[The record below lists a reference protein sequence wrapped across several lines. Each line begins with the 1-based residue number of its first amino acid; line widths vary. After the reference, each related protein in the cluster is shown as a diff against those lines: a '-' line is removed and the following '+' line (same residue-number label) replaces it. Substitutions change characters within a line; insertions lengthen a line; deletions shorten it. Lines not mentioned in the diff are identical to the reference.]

1 MADRFGGWP
10 FYIYDILSIKQYTW
24 SVTMEL
30 TLYRKTDQ
38 KDLDPLIILLDKI
51 MENPPYKTLVCK
63 VGKPVEV
70 EDDVG
75 YAVLRTYPDLF
86 RQDAKRKKQ
95 NTKVMHKYED
105 KSATLAPIDLKAAVD
120 AEFP

>member
-1 MADRFGGWP
+1 
-10 FYIYDILSIKQYTW
+10 
-24 SVTMEL
+24 MEL
-30 TLYRKTDQ
+30 ILYRKTDQ
-38 KDLDPLIILLDKI
+38 KDNDPLIILLDKI

-86 RQDAKRKKQ
+86 KQDIKRKRQ
-95 NTKVMHKYED
+95 NTKIMTGYEN
-105 KSATLAPIDLKAAVD
+105 KSLASDEKKLDLKSIVD
-120 AEFP
+120 AGFP